1 MIVVERVPHPV
12 ASYAEAQRNRQEI
25 CDRRGYCG
33 PFINMAVY
41 DAFPD
46 PVWHGCGECV
56 NCCGTRKIAEEEG
69 KRARAMAASGA
80 PIPAPL
86 PSPS

>member
-12 ASYAEAQRNRQEI
+12 ASYAEAQRNRREI

-33 PFINMAVY
+33 PFINSAVY
-41 DAFPD
+41 DTFPD

-56 NCCGTRKIAEEEG
+56 NCCGTRKIAEEEE
-69 KRARAMAASGA
+69 KRLRAMTD
-80 PIPAPL
+80 PEDPPLAPL
-86 PSPS
+86 PSPA